1 MAEENKEQQQ
11 QAATEQQQG
20 EKKPE
25 AKGGK
30 IELDAAEYAKRLDD
44 AKAAARAE
52 IEEERKKER
61 DAAAAEEA
69 RKKGEFEK
77 LYQAETGRVKELEAS
92 LAATKLEARKQA
104 VALKLG
110 RHLSA
115 NHKDYV
121 ENDVDILPHV
131 EFDADTPDDEVDK
144 RIKAAADAFV
154 KRTPKAS
161 MIAGAPAG
169 ASRGKLP
176 TGTNPPP
183 REDDRQSITRPVG
196 PAARF

>member
-1 MAEENKEQQQ
+1 MADENKEQQTPP
-11 QAATEQQQG
+11 ADPPE
-20 EKKPE
+20 EKKG
-25 AKGGK
+25 KK
-30 IELDAAEYAKRLDD
+30 IELDPADFARKLDE

-61 DAAAAEEA
+61 EAAAADEA

-77 LYQAETGRVKELEAS
+77 LYQAESGRVKELEQS

-131 EFDADTPDDEVDK
+131 EFDAETTDDEVDK

-161 MIAGAPAG
+161 MIQGAPSG
-169 ASRGKLP
+169 ANRGKLP
-176 TGTNPPP
+176 AGSNPPP
-183 REDDRQSITRPVG
+183 REDDRATITRPVG

>member
-1 MAEENKEQQQ
+1 MADENKETT
-11 QAATEQQQG
+11 TEQPAA
-20 EKKPE
+20 EKKPD
-25 AKGGK
+25 AKGEQPK
-30 IELDAAEYAKRLDD
+30 KLELTAEEFSRKLDEARES
-44 AKAAARAE
+44 AKAEVEA
-52 IEEERKKER
+52 ERKKER
-61 DAAAAEEA
+61 EAAAAEEA

-77 LYQAETGRVKELEAS
+77 LYKGEADRVKELEAS

-110 RHLSA
+110 RHLSS

-131 EFDADTPDDEVDK
+131 TFDADTPDDEVEK
-144 RIKAAADAFV
+144 RIKAATDAFV

-169 ASRGKLP
+169 ANRGKLP
-176 TGTNPPP
+176 PGTNPPP
-183 REDDRQSITRPVG
+183 SRDDDRKTLTRPVG